1 MSSLFTA
8 MNLRVPNLWVHANE
22 PFAWVDSFIELAN
35 QPVFFL
41 DPGAGLLGFD
51 KVTRQWR
58 AVVEERKGE
67 DDQGN
72 VITKVL
78 PISEINNAIDFV
90 ADQTGSLIFFAGDE
104 LMKEFM
110 GAAAGVHFMW
120 RNRFYNHQEPTK
132 MPQFIFLATTPEIPP
147 HIASFAMYINGNN
160 AFTHDNMVSM
170 INDLDAAATTQGR
183 SIFANPDESGIVTE
197 AASGLS
203 ELTTIDTLYGSIFSS
218 PKRVLETKAVVDR
231 KAELL
236 KASTSLEYR
245 QPQYGLGDVAGLDQ
259 AKQMIVNAKW
269 ILDNEEEARS
279 YGITPTRRFL
289 LLGLPGTGKSM
300 ICEAAAHQLGYGLVQ
315 VGVSRVLN
323 SFIGNSEANMRNMF
337 DQLERLAPIVAW
349 ADEIGR
355 DLSGGGS
362 SNYTDGGTTA
372 RVHGEFLTR
381 MQDLHPQ
388 VFFFAAANG
397 LDHLS
402 PEMLRAGRWDK
413 MMYVGFPALR
423 ERQEIFRMHLQN
435 LPGEWNY
442 DILAERSVC
451 WTGAEIVSVIN
462 DTKNR
467 VVPTQRR
474 AITQDDILET
484 MDKTKNL
491 IWIKAKPNVIDSY
504 RTAIEHYEWA
514 STEQR
519 ADADSIANGH
529 APNIKKATKTVIG

>member
-8 MNLRVPNLWVHANE
+8 LNLRVPNLWVHANE
-22 PFAWVDSFIELAN
+22 PFAWMDSFIELAN

-41 DPGAGLLGFD
+41 DPGAGLLGYD
-51 KVTRQWR
+51 KIQRQWLT
-58 AVVEERKGE
+58 VVEERKGE
-67 DDQGN
+67 DEQGN
-72 VITKVL
+72 TIVKVL
-78 PISEINNAIDFV
+78 PVSELNNAIDYV
-90 ADQTGSLIFFAGDE
+90 AEQTGSLIFFAGDE
-104 LMKEFM
+104 LIKEFM
-110 GAAAGVHFMW
+110 GYSAGVHFMW
-120 RNRFYNHQEPTK
+120 RNKFYNNEEPLK

-147 HIASFAMYINGNN
+147 HISSFAMYINGNN

-170 INDLDAAATTQGR
+170 INDLDAAAGSQR
-183 SIFANPDESGIVTE
+183 SIFDNPAEASIVTE

-203 ELTTIDTLYGSIFSS
+203 ELTTIDTLFGSIFSS
-218 PKRVLETKAVVDR
+218 PRRVLDTKTVVDR

-259 AKQMIVNAKW
+259 AKQMITNAKW
-269 ILDNEEEARS
+269 IIENEAEAAE
-279 YGITPTRRFL
+279 YGISPTRRFL

-300 ICEAAAHQLGYGLVQ
+300 ICEAAAHELGYGLVQ

-413 MMYVGFPALR
+413 MMYVGFPAFN
-423 ERQEIFRMHLQN
+423 ERKEIFRIHLN
-435 LPGEWNY
+435 RLPGDWDY
-442 DILAERSVC
+442 DTLAERSVC
-451 WTGAEIVSVIN
+451 WTGAEIVSLIN

-467 VVPTQRR
+467 IVPTERR
-474 AITQDDILET
+474 PITQDDIIAT
-484 MDKTKNL
+484 MAKTKNL

-504 RTAIEHYEWA
+504 RAAIEHYEWA
-514 STEQR
+514 STAQR
-519 ADADSIANGH
+519 NDAEAIASGYE
-529 APNIKKATKTVIG
+529 PNVKKATKTVIG

>member
-1 MSSLFTA
+1 M
-8 MNLRVPNLWVHANE
+8 
-22 PFAWVDSFIELAN
+22 DSFIELAN

-51 KVTRQWR
+51 KLQRQWLS
-58 AVVEERKGE
+58 VVEERKGE
-67 DDQGN
+67 DEHGN
-72 VITKVL
+72 AIVNVL
-78 PISEINNAIDFV
+78 PISELNNAIDFV

-104 LMKEFM
+104 LLKEFM
-110 GAAAGVHFMW
+110 GYSAGVHFMW
-120 RNRFYNHQEPTK
+120 RNKFYNHEEPLK

-147 HIASFAMYINGNN
+147 HISSFTMYINGNN
-160 AFTHDNMVSM
+160 AFTHDNMLSM
-170 INDLDAAATTQGR
+170 VNDLDAAAGAER
-183 SIFANPDESGIVTE
+183 SVFANPAEASIVTE

-203 ELTTIDTLYGSIFSS
+203 EMTTIDTLFGSIFSS
-218 PKRVLETKAVVDR
+218 PSRVLDTKTVVDR

-245 QPQYGLGDVAGLDQ
+245 QPQYGLDDVAGLDQ
-259 AKQMIVNAKW
+259 AKQMILNAKW
-269 ILDNEEEARS
+269 IIENEAEAAE
-279 YGITPTRRFL
+279 YGIAPTRRFL

-300 ICEAAAHQLGYGLVQ
+300 ICEAAAHSLGYGLVQ

-355 DLSGGGS
+355 DLSGGSS

-413 MMYVGFPALR
+413 MMYVGFPAFN
-423 ERQEIFRMHLQN
+423 ERKEIFRIHLN
-435 LPGEWNY
+435 RLPGDWDY
-442 DILAERSVC
+442 DTLAERSVC
-451 WTGAEIVSVIN
+451 WTGAEIVSLMN

-467 VVPTQRR
+467 IVPVERR
-474 AITQDDILET
+474 PITQIDIFNT
-484 MDKTKNL
+484 MTKTKNL
-491 IWIKAKPNVIDSY
+491 IWVKARPNVIDSY
-504 RTAIEHYEWA
+504 RGAIEQYEWA
-514 STEQR
+514 STAQR
-519 ADADSIANGH
+519 NDAEAIASGYE
-529 APNIKKATKTVIG
+529 PNVKKVTKTVIG